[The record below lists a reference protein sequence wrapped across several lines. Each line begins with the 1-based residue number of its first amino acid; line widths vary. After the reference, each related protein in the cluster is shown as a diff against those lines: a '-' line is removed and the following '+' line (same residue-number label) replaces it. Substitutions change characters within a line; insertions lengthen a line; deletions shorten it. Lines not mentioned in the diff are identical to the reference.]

1 MDQFRRPTG
10 RRGRLVAALM
20 NRGHEMLALWGLTHV
35 NIKFDHL
42 ILDVGCGGGQT
53 INRLAQRASLGK
65 VFGVD
70 YSADVVEYA
79 RKVNKQLITEN
90 RVEIIAGSVEKM
102 GFSDNFFDLVIAI
115 ETYYFWSSFSDA
127 LKEIRRVLKPSGKL
141 IIINEMVKDGLYEV
155 KHAKIIEQTHVR
167 LIPLEEIRD
176 IVQTVGFVEV
186 QIFTKADSPWNAIL
200 AKNSKMLPN
209 RLAC

>member
-20 NRGHEMLALWGLTHV
+20 NKGHEMLALWGLTHV
-35 NIKFDHL
+35 NIKSDHL

-70 YSADVVEYA
+70 YSADMVEYA

-102 GFSDNFFDLVIAI
+102 GFSDNFFDLVTAI

-141 IIINEMVKDGLYEV
+141 MIINEMVKDGLYDV
-155 KHAKIIEQTHVR
+155 KHAKMIEQTHVR

-209 RLAC
+209 RMAC

>member
-155 KHAKIIEQTHVR
+155 KHAKMIEQTHVR
-167 LIPLEEIRD
+167 LLPLEEIRD
-176 IVQTVGFVEV
+176 VMQTIGFVEV
-186 QIFTKADSPWNAIL
+186 QIFTKAGSPWNAIL

>member
-20 NRGHEMLALWGLTHV
+20 NKGHEMLALWGLTHV
-35 NIKFDHL
+35 NIKSDHL

-70 YSADVVEYA
+70 YSADMVEYA

-102 GFSDNFFDLVIAI
+102 GFSDNFFDLVTAI

-141 IIINEMVKDGLYEV
+141 MIINEMVKDGLYDV
-155 KHAKIIEQTHVR
+155 KHAKMIEQTHVR

-186 QIFTKADSPWNAIL
+186 QIFTKTDSPWNAIL

-209 RLAC
+209 RMAC

>member
-35 NIKFDHL
+35 NIKSDHL

-70 YSADVVEYA
+70 YSADMVEYA